1 MLWITGD
8 SGPVTRDN
16 LGSTPRVQRN
26 LWILG
31 TNR

>member
-8 SGPVTRDN
+8 SGPLTGENPQSLSGGR
-16 LGSTPRVQRN
+16 PA

>member
-8 SGPVTRDN
+8 SGPLTRDN
-16 LGSTPRVQRN
+16 PGPRPGVHRY